1 MNSQITVDL
10 MNDLSWLVYFTFC
23 QLCFASMDSE
33 IAQKKNLAELKN
45 ERELAV
51 GYCLVDKTL

>member
-1 MNSQITVDL
+1 

-33 IAQKKNLAELKN
+33 IAQEKASGWIKENKGMNQLFET
-45 ERELAV
+45 V
-51 GYCLVDKTL
+51 W